1 VLVDDQISTRGKATT
16 KTPLKV
22 NKEPSTT
29 LAFSE
34 HNWGSCTRQYFLSVA
49 RRSPTA
55 LNEVITM
62 SGALITPAMDY
73 YMEDD
78 STAEDLPMSAD
89 QCMSICRF
97 ILWSTQFTDILDRI
111 LPNRRSL
118 FHPPVAHQFTFYGIF
133 FGTLPRA
140 PLQHAHYDFS

>member
-1 VLVDDQISTRGKATT
+1 MLVDDQISTRGKATT

-22 NKEPSTT
+22 NKESSTA

-62 SGALITPAMDY
+62 SSALIAPTTD

-78 STAEDLPMSAD
+78 STAEDLPMSAN
-89 QCMSICRF
+89 QRMSICRF
-97 ILWSTQFTDILDRI
+97 TLWSTQFTNTLYRI
-111 LPNRRSL
+111 LPNGRSL
-118 FHPPVAHQFTFYGIF
+118 FHPPVAHQFTFYGTCF
-133 FGTLPRA
+133 NTFPRA
-140 PLQHAHYDFS
+140 PLQLVRYDFS

>member
-1 VLVDDQISTRGKATT
+1 MLVDDQISTHGKVTT
-16 KTPLKV
+16 KTPLKAD
-22 NKEPSTT
+22 KESSTT

-34 HNWGSCTRQYFLSVA
+34 HNWGLCTRQYFLSVA

-73 YMEDD
+73 MEDD
-78 STAEDLPMSAD
+78 LTAEDLPMSTD

-97 ILWSTQFTDILDRI
+97 VLWSTQFTDILDRI
-111 LPNRRSL
+111 LPNGRSL
-118 FHPPVAHQFTFYGIF
+118 FHPLVTHQFTFYSIF